1 MLTIVATAWFSNQG
15 SSHSPTQSLTT
26 TSLSE
31 VSSTG
36 SSNRNYSGAAT
47 ARHNTSTAAAAVTIT
62 HKATTMYGASEV
74 ELSACCF
81 YTLRRGVK
89 DEKARALLDRETEE
103 GLL

>member
-36 SSNRNYSGAAT
+36 SSNRNYSGAAAT
-47 ARHNTSTAAAAVTIT
+47 ARHNTSTAAAAATIT
-62 HKATTMYGASEV
+62 HKATTMYGAPEV

-81 YTLRRGVK
+81 YTLRGVK